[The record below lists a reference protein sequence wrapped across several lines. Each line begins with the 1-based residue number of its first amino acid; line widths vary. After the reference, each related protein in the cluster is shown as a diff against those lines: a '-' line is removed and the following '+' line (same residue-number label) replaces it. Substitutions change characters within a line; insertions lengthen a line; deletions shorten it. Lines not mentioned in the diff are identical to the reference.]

1 MSESPEVVGARA
13 REIVARAIAHPARRR
28 PVVVSPMLRA
38 EVPPP
43 RTYAPRPVSAA
54 PSVAW
59 DDPSA
64 GLALVA
70 MLVDIMAAVGG
81 AEGAVN
87 AMGQRRPGVVAF
99 AADDYLAER

>member
-13 REIVARAIAHPARRR
+13 RELVARHIAHPARRR

-38 EVPPP
+38 EVPPL

-59 DDPSA
+59 DDPAA

-70 MLVDIMAAVGG
+70 LLVDIMAAVGG

-87 AMGQRRPGVVAF
+87 AIGRRRPGVVGF
-99 AADDYLAER
+99 VVDDYLAAR